1 MNEKQASTLCWAI
14 KALLAGILV
23 YVAVEAATKPLHL
36 RRALKPHAA
45 AGDEQG
51 PQIQGTSSEPR
62 PPANVSRILE
72 NNLFMGPDTAPAPR
86 TSPGPEIS
94 PVAAASA
101 EQELGLRLVGTI
113 AGGPITSR
121 AVILDTAT
129 NTTRPY
135 KIGDVVASATVE
147 SIRSDVVVLRHKG
160 REKVLSRHADTTA
173 TQSGSSKPN
182 HAQDTPR
189 TRRDP
194 SGEGT
199 ARPASAKLGYV
210 EDIFRKATI
219 EPHIKNG
226 QTQGLK
232 ITGLENTPLAGM
244 FGLRNGDVVRTVN
257 GQNLTSK
264 QKAFQVLQKARTQPQ
279 IRIEL
284 LRKDQVKELA
294 FDL

>member
-1 MNEKQASTLCWAI
+1 MNEKQTSTLCWAI

-23 YVAVEAATKPLHL
+23 YVAVETAMKPLHL
-36 RRALKPHAA
+36 RKALNPHTAA
-45 AGDEQG
+45 AREQG
-51 PQIQGTSSEPR
+51 PQIPGASSEPR

-72 NNLFMGPDTAPAPR
+72 NNLFMGPDAN
-86 TSPGPEIS
+86 PGPHTGPAAEIS
-94 PVAAASA
+94 PAPAVSA

-121 AVILDTAT
+121 AIIQDAAT
-129 NTTRPY
+129 NSTRSY

-147 SIRSDVVVLRHKG
+147 SIRSDAVVLRHKG
-160 REKVLSRHADTTA
+160 RKKVLNRQAATIA
-173 TQSGSSKPN
+173 TQSGNSKVN
-182 HAQDTPR
+182 RAQDAGE
-189 TRRDP
+189 TRHNP
-194 SGEGT
+194 SREGT
-199 ARPASAKLGYV
+199 ARPPSAKLGYV
-210 EDIFRKATI
+210 EDIFRKATV
-219 EPHIKNG
+219 EPHVENG

-279 IRIEL
+279 IRIQL
-284 LRKDQVKELA
+284 LRKDQVKKLA

>member
-86 TSPGPEIS
+86 TSP
-94 PVAAASA
+94 AAASA

-173 TQSGSSKPN
+173 TQSGSSKP
-182 HAQDTPR
+182 
-189 TRRDP
+189 
-194 SGEGT
+194 
-199 ARPASAKLGYV
+199 

-284 LRKDQVKELA
+284 LRKDQVKKLA

>member
-23 YVAVEAATKPLHL
+23 YVAVETATKPLHL
-36 RRALKPHAA
+36 RKALKPHAA
-45 AGDEQG
+45 AGDERG
-51 PQIQGTSSEPR
+51 PQIPGTSSEPHR
-62 PPANVSRILE
+62 PADLSNILK
-72 NNLFMGPDTAPAPR
+72 NNLFTSTDAAPAP
-86 TSPGPEIS
+86 TDPGPRVL
-94 PVAAASA
+94 PVARVSA
-101 EQELGLRLVGTI
+101 EPELGLRLVGTI

-121 AVILDTAT
+121 AVIEDTAT
-129 NTTRPY
+129 KTTRPY
-135 KIGDVVASATVE
+135 KIGDVVASAVVE
-147 SIRSDVVVLRHKG
+147 SVRADAVVLSYKG
-160 REKVLSRHADTTA
+160 RKITLSRHTGTISTDNG
-173 TQSGSSKPN
+173 GSQPN
-182 HAQDTPR
+182 HAQDATR

-194 SGEGT
+194 SGERT
-199 ARPASAKLGYV
+199 MQPPSAKLGYV
-210 EDIFRKATI
+210 EDIFRKATV
-219 EPHIKNG
+219 EPHVENG

-244 FGLRNGDVVRTVN
+244 FGLRNGDVVRAVN

>member
-1 MNEKQASTLCWAI
+1 MNEKGASTLCWAI

-23 YVAVEAATKPLHL
+23 YVAVETATKPLYL
-36 RRALKPHAA
+36 RKALTPHAV
-45 AGDEQG
+45 AGDDERPDIAG
-51 PQIQGTSSEPR
+51 GTAEPS
-62 PPANVSRILE
+62 PPADVSRILE
-72 NNLFMGPDTAPAPR
+72 TNLFMGTSAAENPR
-86 TSPGPEIS
+86 TGPGPKVS
-94 PVAAASA
+94 PVAAVST

-121 AVILDTAT
+121 AVIQDTTT
-129 NTTRPY
+129 NSTRPY
-135 KIGDVVASATVE
+135 KIGDVVASAIIE
-147 SIRSDVVVLRHKG
+147 SIHPDAVVLRHEG
-160 REKVLSRHADTTA
+160 RRKVLSRHTGAAATHASSEQSRAQGTT
-173 TQSGSSKPN
+173 
-182 HAQDTPR
+182 R

-194 SGEGT
+194 SGERT
-199 ARPASAKLGYV
+199 VRPPSAKLGYV
-210 EDIFRKATI
+210 EDIFRKATV
-219 EPHIKNG
+219 EPHVENG

-279 IRIEL
+279 IRIQL
-284 LRKDQVKELA
+284 LRNDQAKELA

>member
-86 TSPGPEIS
+86 TS
-94 PVAAASA
+94 AAASA

-173 TQSGSSKPN
+173 TQ
-182 HAQDTPR
+182 TR

-284 LRKDQVKELA
+284 LRKDQVKKLA